1 MEGSAA
7 RSLFTGA
14 MLRRDIPFLE
24 DYMTRG
30 FNVNQV
36 IPGPEHNTILHY
48 AIELGYT
55 DVFSVIMRGNPDVN
69 KANANGIT
77 PIMMHVIKWS
87 NPDVNIFMK
96 LLEKGADVNHR
107 ANNGNIL
114 LSYVIHKYNNMN
126 DTQRKYIYK
135 KTLELTTT
143 DINVRNTQG
152 ITPLI
157 QSIMI
162 NNDIVVGD
170 VLAKGAD
177 PNLTNL
183 EGFIPFK
190 RTPLAFAIQNKK
202 VKVIKKL
209 LNAGANINIVDEGS
223 KHSLLC
229 EAVISGEPEILSA
242 LIEKHPDLDIQ
253 NTTEEHETPL
263 ISACI
268 LNEIDLVEM
277 LVEAGA
283 NLNIRNARGKTA
295 LDYAY
300 MELNFLIVEY
310 LTEKGAE
317 TTLTPAQ
324 QAAAIAQAQEAD
336 ALAAAQEAEAL
347 AQQAQQASNIAVEGE
362 VFGPPLAT
370 RAKPANAPAKCFDPI
385 QYNHD
390 VNVETADVATFY
402 ILKPDGTVASAGCLD
417 EESLQKY
424 KTDNAFRFYRCKED
438 TPTSSLHITEDS
450 VHPEEY
456 KLFNFAFKMYI
467 KRNEA
472 RQLQI
477 GSAYVLKPEEPIG
490 RIASFGVVHVGS
502 AVSANHCGPADG
514 SMIYS
519 VHKIVPSGG
528 KRLVRRRRFKRTQR
542 RKQKKQR
549 KSVRRARR

>member
-7 RSLFTGA
+7 RSLFIGA
-14 MLRRDIPFLE
+14 MLRRDVLFLE

-55 DVFSVIMRGNPDVN
+55 DVFPVIMRGNPDVN
-69 KANANGIT
+69 KANAQGIT
-77 PIMMHVIKWS
+77 PIMYHVIKWQD
-87 NPDVNIFMK
+87 PDVNIFMK

-114 LSYVIHKYNNMN
+114 LSYVIMKYTTMN
-126 DTQRKYIYK
+126 DAQRKYIYK
-135 KTLELTTT
+135 KTMELTTA

-152 ITPLI
+152 FTLLI
-157 QSIMI
+157 GAIGT
-162 NNDIVVGD
+162 DEDKVVGD
-170 VLAKGAD
+170 ILAKGAD
-177 PNLTNL
+177 PNLTSL
-183 EGFIPFK
+183 EGLLPFK
-190 RTPLAFAIQNKK
+190 RTPLAFALTNKK

-209 LNAGANINIVDEGS
+209 LDAGANINIIDEGS
-223 KHSLLC
+223 KYSLLC
-229 EAVISGEPEILSA
+229 AAILTGKPEILHA
-242 LIEKHPDLDIQ
+242 FIEKHPDLDIQ
-253 NTTEEHETPL
+253 NTDGDRNTAL
-263 ISACI
+263 ITACI
-268 LNEIDLVEM
+268 INNIDLVEI

-283 NLNIRNARGKTA
+283 NLNIRNTKGKTA

-300 MELNFLIVEY
+300 TVLNFLIVEY
-310 LTEKGAE
+310 LTDHGAE

-324 QAAAIAQAQEAD
+324 QAAAIAQAQELN
-336 ALAAAQEAEAL
+336 ALAAAEEAGEL
-347 AQQAQQASNIAVEGE
+347 AQQGSNIAVEGE
-362 VFGPPLAT
+362 VFDPPLAT
-370 RAKPANAPAKCFDPI
+370 RAKLANAPAKCFDPI
-385 QYNHD
+385 QYNHN

-417 EESLQKY
+417 EESLEKY
-424 KTDNAFRFYRCKED
+424 KTDVAFRFYRCKED

-456 KLFNFAFKMYI
+456 KLFNFAFKTYI

-472 RQLQI
+472 HQLKV

-490 RIASFGVVHVGS
+490 RIASFGVVHGGS
-502 AVSANHCGPADG
+502 AVSANHCGPADE

-528 KRLVRRRRFKRTQR
+528 TRRVVRRRFKRTQR

-549 KSVRRARR
+549 KSLRRARR